1 MVEDFEIAM
10 EHNDALKRVLAA
22 LSNRNAGRAL
32 TEMANFLAVWPNSS
46 QQAELDSLRNEY
58 ELMARYWRQGFKE
71 PQLQSLYDGLL
82 HRIYG
87 LYANTS
93 LWRRLGGSPFMS
105 TVYSNLMLQTREW
118 SVANV
123 WQELESFVSDV
134 AMVEFEPANKQAMR
148 RDELYT
154 RHFERMSSLFDF
166 IWTSRMWTDATAT
179 AFEDM
184 LTSPTIDANDQQLI
198 VSALTLSII
207 NMFDMAK
214 FRLLV
219 NVYRK
224 SSVESVRQRAL
235 VGWVMGRSFTFSRVF
250 PEEKMLVDEML
261 EDPKTQQELTEL
273 QIQMIYC
280 INTESDNEKIHS
292 EIMPELMRNNHLRIT
307 RDGIEEVEEDP
318 LEDILHPEA
327 EDERMEKM
335 EETFRKMLDM
345 HKQGSDIYYSGFSQ
359 MKRFPFFQRVS
370 NWFMPFSYDHP
381 EVKKSIEGQRYE
393 AFLKRLLLSG
403 SFCSSDKY
411 SFVFAYKNVFER
423 LPQSMLDL
431 MAHDEVSLDELIEA
445 KDDEPAFVRRTY
457 LQDMYRFFRLFPHA
471 GQFDHPFLKDHEL
484 GHVLFFASPLF
495 QNTPQERH
503 FNKVT
508 ALLIR
513 QKQYDEALRLLQRY
527 SDASKDYQYYMMKV
541 SALQHSRAARTDILP
556 DIQHCYE
563 QVLLL
568 KPDDERALQGYART
582 LFAQN
587 KFEEAATT
595 YDRLMLINPEKK
607 SLELNK
613 MVCLTKLGR
622 YEEALKTLYR
632 LNYEAPDDDNTTRVL
647 AWTLTGVGKYE
658 QALPLYDKLVA
669 KESSIADDQLNQGYC
684 LWFAG
689 NIDAAINSFRRYLGE
704 SEESADSIIEN
715 ERALIEEK
723 GITEPEM
730 MMMADSISF

>member
-1 MVEDFEIAM
+1 M

-71 PQLQSLYDGLL
+71 PQLQALYDGML
-82 HRIYG
+82 HRIYS

-105 TVYSNLMLQTREW
+105 TIYSNLMLQTREW

-123 WQELESFVSDV
+123 RQELESYVSDI
-134 AMVEFEPANKQAMR
+134 AMVEFEPANKQAAR
-148 RDELYT
+148 RDELNT
-154 RHFERMSSLFDF
+154 RHYERMSSLFDY
-166 IWTSRMWTDATAT
+166 IWTSRTWTDAMAT

-184 LTSPTIDANDQQLI
+184 LLSPTIDANDQQLI

-219 NVYRK
+219 HVYQQ

-235 VGWVMGRSFTFSRVF
+235 VGWVMGRCFTLSRIF
-250 PEEKMLVDEML
+250 PEEKRLVDDML
-261 EDPKTQQELTEL
+261 EDLKTRQELTEL

-292 EIMPELMRNNHLRIT
+292 EIMPELIRNNHLRIT
-307 RDGIEEVEEDP
+307 RDGIEEMEGDP

-335 EETFRKMLDM
+335 EESFRKMLDM

-359 MKRFPFFQRVS
+359 MKRFPFFQRIS
-370 NWFMPFSYDHP
+370 NWFLPFSFDHP
-381 EVKKSIEGQRYE
+381 EVKKSIDGLKYE
-393 AFLKRLLLSG
+393 AFLKRLLMSG

-411 SFVFAYKNVFER
+411 SFVFAYQKVFER

-431 MAHDEVSLDELIEA
+431 MAHDEVSMDELIVEP
-445 KDDEPAFVRRTY
+445 KNSEPAFIRRTY

-471 GQFDHPFLKDHEL
+471 GQFDHPFLKDREL

-495 QNTPQERH
+495 QNTPLENH
-503 FNKVT
+503 FNKVA

-527 SDASKDYQYYMMKV
+527 SDTSKNYQYYMMMV
-541 SALQHSRAARTDILP
+541 SALQHSYTVQTDILSEVR
-556 DIQHCYE
+556 QCYE
-563 QVLLL
+563 QALQQ

-582 LFAQN
+582 LFSQN
-587 KFEEAATT
+587 KYTEAAEI
-595 YDRLMLINPEKK
+595 YNRLMLINPEKK

-613 MVCLTKLGR
+613 MVCLTKLGQ
-622 YEEALKTLYR
+622 YEEALNTLYR
-632 LNYEAPDDDNTTRVL
+632 LNYEAPEDDNTIRVL

-658 QALPLYDKLVA
+658 QALLLYDKLVA
-669 KESSIADDQLNQGYC
+669 KEPVTADDLLNQGYC

-689 NIDAAINSFRRYLGE
+689 NIDAAINSFRRYLSE
-704 SEESADSIIEN
+704 SEESVESIIAN
-715 ERALIEEK
+715 ERELIVEK